1 MSGVYYHIAAFACE
15 KDTSARLTKRSL
27 LPYDWLTGHLH
38 YCCKSTPLGVRE
50 PSYSYSPRTQYVK
63 QLLLVALA
71 GTTNRG
77 RVAHDERGINSFNQF
92 SSLINLEQYVKDTSP
107 VDITEQSSIILTRT
121 LCNHKR
127 SIQFY
132 KICY

>member
-15 KDTSARLTKRSL
+15 KHTSVRLTERSL

-50 PSYSYSPRTQYVK
+50 PSYSYSPRCQYVK
-63 QLLLVALA
+63 QLLLAALA
-71 GTTNRG
+71 ETTNRG
-77 RVAHDERGINSFNQF
+77 RVAPDERGINSFNQF
-92 SSLINLEQYVKDTSP
+92 PSLINLEQYIKDMNT
-107 VDITEQSSIILTRT
+107 VDIAEESSIILTGT
-121 LCNHKR
+121 LCNHKI

-132 KICY
+132 QKCY